1 MKLPGSGREDLGLRR
16 RILVYGAAVGL
27 GLFVLLGRIWYLQIQ
42 KGEEF
47 SAKSSGNFIK
57 ELRVP
62 ADRGMILDRRGVRL
76 VDNRPSWDVYVTPA
90 FCGDCEEVLGR
101 LAAYLALDAEERT
114 RLDES
119 VRKARG
125 LQRFQPLLVRLDL
138 SRDQLDVIEANRDD
152 LPGVDVISAP
162 HRDYLH
168 GSLAA
173 HMIGYLGEVSPEEL
187 EKARQR
193 GLEVVLGDYVGK
205 TGVERRFESYLRGR
219 DGMQRVVTD
228 ARGQRI
234 PQLEG
239 LIPKSE
245 RFIPSVPGNNVVLSI
260 DVRLQEAVEEI
271 FDVPAG
277 AVVVM
282 EVNTGYVLAIVSK
295 PGFDPNR
302 MTGRISREELRAI
315 SEDPL
320 RPMLFRPLQSHYH
333 PGSIFKV
340 IAQLAAFEHGFATD
354 VHCGGGYTLG
364 RRRWRCH
371 KESGHGWVSPE
382 EALQVSCDT
391 WFYAAADKIGLDA
404 LADMSRRFGLGATT
418 GLDLGW
424 EVPGIVP
431 SVEYYEKNV
440 RGGYTRGFALNSVIG
455 QGDSNVTP
463 LQMAVVYSAIAN
475 GGTIYRPQVVR
486 RIERPEGYVVQ
497 EFLPEARRT
506 IDVPRAH
513 LDRVRK
519 GLEMVVEVPGGTA
532 YAYRIPGRRTAGKTG
547 TAQVVRIGTIRQ
559 KAEEMEFFTRDHA
572 WFAAYGPV
580 EEPEV
585 VVVVLNEHGGSGG
598 RNAAPYAMKILE
610 RYFQILEEDRAG
622 PPSPEKA
629 GPVTAPAR
637 TSPWPTREGAL
648 GG

>member
-1 MKLPGSGREDLGLRR
+1 MRLPGSGNVDHGLRR
-16 RILVYGAAVGL
+16 RILVYGVAVGL

-42 KGEEF
+42 RGEEF

-57 ELRVP
+57 EIRVP

-101 LAAYLALDAEERT
+101 LAAYLALDAEERM
-114 RLDES
+114 RLDEQ

-125 LQRFQPLLVRLDL
+125 LQRFQPILVRLDL
-138 SRDQLDVIEANRDD
+138 DRDQLDVIEANRDS
-152 LPGVDVISAP
+152 LPGVDVVSTP
-162 HRDYLH
+162 HRDYLY
-168 GSLAA
+168 GTLAA
-173 HMIGYLGEVSPEEL
+173 HMIGYLGEANAEEL
-187 EKARQR
+187 ERFRKA
-193 GLEVVLGDYVGK
+193 GLSVMLGDYVGK
-205 TGVERRFESYLRGR
+205 TGVERRFEAQLRGR
-219 DGMQRVVTD
+219 DGIQRVVTD

-234 PQLEG
+234 PGLEG
-239 LIPKSE
+239 LIPRSE
-245 RFIPSVPGNNVVLSI
+245 RFVPSVPGHNVVLSI
-260 DVRLQEAVEEI
+260 DARLQEAVEEI

-282 EVNTGYVLAIVSK
+282 EVNTGYVLAIASR
-295 PGFDPNR
+295 PTFDPNR

-320 RPMLFRPLQSHYH
+320 RPMLFRPVQSHYP
-333 PGSIFKV
+333 PGSIYKV
-340 IAQLAAFEHGFATD
+340 IASLAAFEHGFAGE

-391 WFYAAADKIGLDA
+391 WYYAAADRIGIDA
-404 LADMSRRFGLGATT
+404 LADMARRFGLGAPT

-431 SVEYYEKNV
+431 SVDYYEKNV
-440 RGGYTRGFALNSVIG
+440 RGGYMRGYALNTVIG
-455 QGDSNVTP
+455 QGDNNVTP
-463 LQMAVVYSAIAN
+463 LQMAVVYAAIAN

-497 EFLPEARRT
+497 EFLPEVRGR
-506 IDVPRAH
+506 IDVPKAS

-519 GLEMVVEVPGGTA
+519 GLEMVVETPGGTA
-532 YAYRIPGRRTAGKTG
+532 YAHRILGRRTAGKTG
-547 TAQVVRIGTIRQ
+547 TAQVVRIGSVRQ
-559 KAEEMEFFTRDHA
+559 KVEEMEFFTRDHA
-572 WFAAYGPV
+572 WFAAYGPA

-585 VVVVLNEHGGSGG
+585 AVVVLNEHGGSGS
-598 RNAAPYAMKILE
+598 RAAAPYAMRILE
-610 RYFQILEEDRAG
+610 RYYQILEEDRAG
-622 PPSPEKA
+622 PPSPEKIA
-629 GPVTAPAR
+629 LPPRRAPRPAPVE
-637 TSPWPTREGAL
+637 EGAAS
-648 GG
+648 G

>member
-16 RILVYGAAVGL
+16 RIMVYGVAVGL

-101 LAAYLALDAEERT
+101 LAAYLDLDAEERT

-138 SRDQLDVIEANRDD
+138 SRDQLDVIEANRDS

-162 HRDYLH
+162 HRDYLY

-173 HMIGYLGEVSPEEL
+173 HMIGYLGEVSPEEM
-187 EKARQR
+187 EKARER
-193 GLEVVLGDYVGK
+193 GLQFVLGDYVGK

-239 LIPKSE
+239 LIPKGE

-260 DVRLQEAVEEI
+260 DARLQEAVEEI

-333 PGSIFKV
+333 PGSVFKV
-340 IAQLAAFEHGFATD
+340 IASLAAFEHGFAGE

-371 KESGHGWVSPE
+371 KESGHGWVTPE

-391 WFYAAADKIGLDA
+391 WYYAAADKIGIDA

-440 RGGYTRGFALNSVIG
+440 RGGYMRGFALNSVIG

-497 EFLPEARRT
+497 EFLPEAKRT

-585 VVVVLNEHGGSGG
+585 AVVVLNEHGGSGS

-629 GPVTAPAR
+629 GPVTPPAR
-637 TSPWPTREGAL
+637 TRPWSEGGAL